1 MSKVI
6 DEKIVSLELQN
17 QNFERNAKASLGTLE
32 KLKQSLLFKGAS
44 SGLEAVTTS
53 AAKLNSNGLSLLG
66 NSVDAIKVKFSVL
79 EVMAMTA
86 LSNITNRAI
95 ATGEKMVKALTID
108 PIKSGFEEYETQM
121 GAVQTI
127 LSNTQKE
134 GTNVKMVNAA
144 LDELNQYADK
154 TIYNFTEM
162 TRNIG
167 TFTAAGVK
175 LNTSVSAIKG
185 ISNLAAIS
193 GSTSQQAS
201 TAMYQLSQAI
211 ASGTVKLMD
220 WNSVVNAGM
229 GGQVF
234 QDALIRTSQHLK
246 TGAKAAIKAK
256 GSFRESLQTGWLT
269 TEVLTQTLDQ
279 FATAADTQEEYQA
292 AVEKFVKQGYSKE
305 EATQMADM
313 ARNAGDAA
321 TKVKTF
327 SQLIDTLKEA
337 LGSGWTTT
345 WRTIIGDFEEAR
357 NLWTNVSDVLS
368 DAINKSA
375 DARNKVIG
383 EWAKLGG
390 RADLIEGFSNI
401 FKGLVDVI
409 TPIKEAFRDIFPPAT
424 GEQLYKITENFK
436 KLTAQF
442 KISEKTASNI
452 KDTFRGVFGVIKIG
466 VDVLGAIGKVF
477 MGVVKGALSLGG
489 AFTKI
494 TAPIGNFFGE
504 LAEGLDQSNA
514 FSRAADGVINTLS
527 NLVKAV
533 SNFGGPA
540 LQALGKGIKTVI
552 DSMAEA
558 ISSIGKGLGDILK
571 GGGLNSLLDA
581 VNSGIFATIL
591 LKIKKFIAE
600 FTGSLTDDKNTI
612 FGKLK
617 ESISGLCDV
626 LDSVRGSLEV
636 WQANLKVGILL
647 KIASAV
653 AILTV
658 SLISLSSIDKTK
670 LTDSLGAIT
679 MLFIELM
686 GAMKIAA
693 SFGEK
698 GFAGIGQSISAITL
712 MVGMSSSILILS
724 SALKKLSNIDAD
736 HIASS
741 LVALGGVFAE
751 LIIAIKLMN
760 GQVAFSPG
768 TAFSLLKFASTMLI
782 LGEAVEKLSALSW
795 DEIGRGLSAIGGV
808 LLELIAFTKIFQP
821 ASSFASASMS
831 LVGLA
836 TALLVM
842 EIPLSKMAKMKFNEL
857 IHGLIGVGSALATF
871 AVFTKMVRNE
881 SMFSMSI
888 GLNIM
893 AASLLTIA
901 ESFEAFKG
909 MDTKQI
915 LASMGAMVS
924 MLAMITVAGKVLDG
938 AELDDFETSMLF
950 MSVALVLIAKA
961 MKQVS
966 GLSFTDVASGLTA
979 LAGGLATMII
989 AAKML
994 ANASLSKSIKELTL
1008 MSGALL
1014 LMSVSIKM
1022 LGAGGIVSAV
1032 SSIVG
1037 LAGTLIILSAAV
1049 RVMKPM
1055 IGTMMSLSGSIV
1067 AFSGSLVVLG
1077 AAAAVVGLGVSVFIT
1092 SLAGSIALLMG
1103 MDPKQLVSGL
1113 VAVAGAFIAVGVAAK
1128 LLKGSEA
1135 ALFSFAG
1142 TVASLGLSFLAVGL
1156 AISTVTGALT
1166 VLAAVGESGVKTIVS
1181 ALTGLLTGIIGIIP
1195 KAINSIVEAGKALVL
1210 GLVDII
1216 VSTAPEIADGIAKML
1231 VEVLGSLN
1239 EYGPQIIDFLLTFM
1253 IKVIDGLTAR
1263 VPELLTSLGNL
1274 LNAVFTTLMDALAK
1288 ANPDALIKGV
1298 IAVGSIALL
1307 AKALAGLTALL
1318 PAAMKGLLAAG
1329 VLIAELSLVLAA
1341 IGGLAQIP
1349 GLDWLVSEGGNFLQT
1364 IGTAI
1369 GQFVGGIA
1377 GGFTEGL
1384 SNSFPQ
1390 LGANLSKFMT
1400 NLQPFIEGAKSI
1412 DPSVGAGIASLAK
1425 AILVLTAADILDGIT
1440 SWLTGG
1446 ASIADFAN
1454 DLPILGS
1461 GLSRFAASVDGLDP
1475 QKVIAAADAAKVL
1488 ANMTNTIPNEGGVLA
1503 WFVGENSIS
1512 KFASK
1517 LPELGT
1523 GLKGFSDAVVGI
1535 NAENITAA
1543 ASSAKALAQMCQ
1555 YIPNEGGI
1563 KAWFT
1568 GESSISKF
1576 SKELKVLGEG
1586 FKGFS
1591 DSVAGINPE
1600 NTLIASKAAKNIG
1613 SMLASLP
1620 ADVSNITVLADNLK
1634 TFGGGL
1640 QGYFAKIS
1648 EISAE
1653 KIESSNNVI
1662 KAIKD
1667 VCSVN
1672 TAPLKTITK
1681 NINDAAKALE
1691 KLMTTANGSV
1701 SKFSKALSTLGN
1713 TSVDSFLKSFKG
1725 LDTKVKNVATKA
1737 MNSFKS
1743 GVTEKN
1749 KSISSALKSVV
1760 SSCVSALR
1768 DYHKNF
1774 KSAGKYLVEGF
1785 AQGISANTYMAK
1797 AKASAM
1803 ASAAYRSAKKTLDV
1817 NSPSKVFRKLGL
1829 TVPEGFAQG
1838 ISRLGALVKNASSS
1852 MANTAIN
1859 GSKNAMRSM
1868 SRLIN
1873 SNIDVQPRITP
1884 VMDLSGLSSG
1894 INDINSMFG
1903 GNRTLGV
1910 TANVRSIQA
1919 AMSGIQNNQNE
1930 DVVNAIDKLRKDLNN
1945 VNTGDT
1951 YSINGVYANDDEIVG
1966 AIKSIVRAVKVER
1979 RA

>member
-32 KLKQSLLFKGAS
+32 KLKQSLLFKGAN

-53 AAKLNSNGLSLLG
+53 AAKLNSNGLNLLG

-95 ATGEKMVKALTID
+95 STGEKMVKALTID

-175 LNTSVSAIKG
+175 LDTSVSAIKG
-185 ISNLAAIS
+185 IANLAAIS

-234 QDALIRTSQHLK
+234 QDALLRTSKHLK
-246 TGAKAAIKAK
+246 TGGEAAVKAE
-256 GSFRESLQTGWLT
+256 GSFRESLKTGWLT

-327 SQLIDTLKEA
+327 TQLIDTLKEA
-337 LGSGWTTT
+337 LGSGWSAT

-357 NLWTNVSDVLS
+357 NLWTNVSDVLT

-375 DARNKVIG
+375 DARNKVVG

-409 TPIKEAFRDIFPPAT
+409 TPIKEAFREIFPPAT

-489 AFTKI
+489 AFGKI

-514 FSRAADGVINTLS
+514 FSRAVDGVINTLS
-527 NLVKAV
+527 ELFSAV

-540 LQALGKGIKTVI
+540 LQALGRGIKTVI

-558 ISSIGKGLGDILK
+558 VSSIGKGLGDMLK

-591 LKIKKFIAE
+591 LKIKSFIVD
-600 FTGSLTDDKNTI
+600 FTELIGDDKNTI

-617 ESISGLCDV
+617 ESLSGLTGV
-626 LDSVRGSLEV
+626 LDSVRGALET

-679 MLFIELM
+679 TLFIELM

-693 SFGEK
+693 SFGAK
-698 GFAGIGQSISAITL
+698 GFSGIGQSISAITL
-712 MVGMSSSILILS
+712 MIGMSSSILILS

-736 HIASS
+736 KITSS
-741 LVALGGVFAE
+741 LVALGGIFAE
-751 LIIAIKLMN
+751 LFIAIKLMN

-768 TAFSLLKFASTMLI
+768 TAFSLIKFASTMLI

-795 DEIGRGLSAIGGV
+795 DEIGRGLSAMGGV
-808 LLELIAFTKIFQP
+808 LLELVAFTKIFQP

-831 LVGLA
+831 LVGLSA
-836 TALLVM
+836 ALLIM

-857 IHGLIGVGSALATF
+857 AQGLAGVGAALGMF
-871 AVFTKMVRNE
+871 AVYTKMVRNQD
-881 SMFSMSI
+881 MFSMSI

-893 AASLLTIA
+893 AAALLTIG
-901 ESFEAFKG
+901 ESFEKFKG

-915 LASMGAMVS
+915 MASMAAMVS
-924 MLAMITVAGKVLDG
+924 TLAMITVAGKVLDG
-938 AELDDFETSMLF
+938 ANLDSFEISMMF
-950 MSVALVLIAKA
+950 MSVALAIISKA
-961 MKQVS
+961 MKEVS
-966 GLSFTDVASGLTA
+966 GLSFMDVASGLTA

-994 ANASLSKSIKELTL
+994 ANAKLDKAITDLTL

-1037 LAGTLIILSAAV
+1037 LAGTLIVLSTAV

-1055 IGTMMSLSGSIV
+1055 IGAMMSLSGSIV

-1092 SLAGSIALLMG
+1092 SLAGSIALLMQL
-1103 MDPKQLVSGL
+1103 DPKQLVGGL

-1142 TVASLGLSFLAVGL
+1142 TVAALGLSFLAVGL

-1166 VLAAVGESGVKTIVS
+1166 ALAAVGENGVKTIVS

-1195 KAINSIVEAGKALVL
+1195 KAIDSIVEAGKALVL
-1210 GLVDII
+1210 GLLDII

-1239 EYGPQIIDFLLTFM
+1239 EYAPQIIDFLLTFM
-1253 IKVIDGLTAR
+1253 IKVVDSLTAR

-1274 LNAVFTTLMDALAK
+1274 LDAVFTTLMSALAK
-1288 ANPDALIKGV
+1288 ANPDALLKGV
-1298 IAVGSIALL
+1298 AAVGSIALL
-1307 AKALAGLTALL
+1307 AKVLAGLTALL

-1329 VLIAELSLVLAA
+1329 VLIAELSLILAA

-1384 SNSFPQ
+1384 SASFPQ
-1390 LGANLSKFMT
+1390 IGANLSKFMT

-1412 DPSVGAGIASLAK
+1412 DPSMGSGITSLAK

-1440 SWLTGG
+1440 SWITGG

-1461 GLSRFAASVDGLDP
+1461 GLSRFASSVDGLDP

-1576 SKELKVLGEG
+1576 SSELKVLGAG

-1620 ADVSNITVLADNLK
+1620 EDVSNITVLADNLK

-1640 QGYFAKIS
+1640 QAYFAKIS

-1653 KIESSNNVI
+1653 KIESSNNVV
-1662 KAIKD
+1662 KAIKEM
-1667 VCSVN
+1667 CSVN
-1672 TAPLKTITK
+1672 TEPLSTITK
-1681 NINDAAKALE
+1681 RINEAAKALD
-1691 KLMTTANGSV
+1691 KLLTTANGSV
-1701 SKFSKALSTLGN
+1701 SKFSKALSSLGK
-1713 TSVDSFLKSFKG
+1713 TSVDSFLKSFNG

-1737 MNSFKS
+1737 MNGFKA
-1743 GVTEKN
+1743 GVTDKN
-1749 KSISSALKSVV
+1749 KSISSALKSLV
-1760 SSCVSALR
+1760 SSCVSTLR
-1768 DYHKNF
+1768 DYYKNF
-1774 KSAGKYLVEGF
+1774 KSAGGYLVEGF
-1785 AQGISANTYMAK
+1785 AAGISANTYKAK

-1803 ASAAYRSAKKTLDV
+1803 ASAAYKAAKKTLDIH
-1817 NSPSKVFRKLGL
+1817 SPSKVFRKLGMYI
-1829 TVPEGFAQG
+1829 PEGFAQG
-1838 ISRLGALVKNASSS
+1838 ISRMGALVKNASSS

-1859 GSKNAMRSM
+1859 GSENAMSSM

-1894 INDINSMFG
+1894 INDMNSMFG
-1903 GNRTLGV
+1903 GDRAIGV

-1919 AMSGIQNNQNE
+1919 AMNGIQNGQNE

-1951 YSINGVYANDDEIVG
+1951 YSINGVYANDDDIIG

-1979 RA
+1979 RV